1 VVDIRLPRG
10 VLLHGPTGVGKSLL
24 AEAVANR
31 SGSQV
36 IIVTSQQALLWYDKY
51 H

>member
-1 VVDIRLPRG
+1 MVDIRLPRG

-24 AEAVANR
+24 AEAIANK
-31 SGSQV
+31 SGAQV
-36 IIVTSQQALLWYDKY
+36 ISISSQQALLWYA